1 MWLVTSQYTG
11 SVLLDLTGGKLVRLP
26 GGQVVRWLG
35 GGKIRPT
42 SADMQKVVNFHI
54 FFARMFEYKNKV
66 NSYTNSTEKTMEAHS
81 RKFSIYPKIEEQNK
95 RFVLFVVLLT

>member
-54 FFARMFEYKNKV
+54 FLQECLNTKIKSTLIQTVQKKQWKLTQESFQYTQKLRNK
-66 NSYTNSTEKTMEAHS
+66 TKD
-81 RKFSIYPKIEEQNK
+81 
-95 RFVLFVVLLT
+95 LFYLLFC